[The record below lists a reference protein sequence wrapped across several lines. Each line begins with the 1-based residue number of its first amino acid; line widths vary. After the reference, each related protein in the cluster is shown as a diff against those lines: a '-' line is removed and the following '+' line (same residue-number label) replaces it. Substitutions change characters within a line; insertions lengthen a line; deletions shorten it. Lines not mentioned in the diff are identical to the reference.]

1 MAAGASHV
9 KDYWT
14 EGGAIVLEKFFTV
27 GSSVTMKNSIAVSIA
42 IIALL
47 SGNGCRKAEFAHNAY
62 VLADTCVVT
71 QGRYGDSAAAGK
83 LVFMDSVRIEETD
96 AAIGRARVESAKG
109 VRGWMDLIG
118 ASRVPPRW
126 KEVPIDDFI
135 AISLPGDLNFSR
147 VKNDA
152 EGADDGELTE
162 FKFFNAD
169 YFINLVRTDE
179 PIDGLV
185 ERAREGAGG
194 IPREITHGGLS
205 GYFTRGKSDMD
216 GMPELTWYIRGDGRR
231 TYIFHV
237 MLQKEGGNELYRL
250 IAAHILLSARRK

>member
-1 MAAGASHV
+1 
-9 KDYWT
+9 
-14 EGGAIVLEKFFTV
+14 
-27 GSSVTMKNSIAVSIA
+27 MKNEIAVSIA
-42 IIALL
+42 VIALL
-47 SGNGCRKAEFAHNAY
+47 FGNGCRKAEFAHNAY

-83 LVFMDSVRIEETD
+83 LVFMDAVRIEETD
-96 AAIGRARVESAKG
+96 ASVGRARVESAKG
-109 VRGWMDLIG
+109 VRGWINIID

-152 EGADDGELTE
+152 EDADDGELTE

-185 ERAREGAGG
+185 ERARESAAREGTGG
-194 IPREITHGGLS
+194 IPREIAHGGLS
-205 GYFTRGKSDMD
+205 GYISRGKSDMD

-250 IAAHILLSARRK
+250 IAAHILLSARRR